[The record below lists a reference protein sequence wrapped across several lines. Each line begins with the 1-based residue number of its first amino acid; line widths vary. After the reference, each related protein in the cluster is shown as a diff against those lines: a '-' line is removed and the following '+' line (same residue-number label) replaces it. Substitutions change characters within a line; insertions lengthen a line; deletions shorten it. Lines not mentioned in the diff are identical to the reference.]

1 MKISTRFVAL
11 CTLSVTTAVL
21 AISVFAMVQL
31 KNEALHRALV
41 EQQSRIKTF
50 RELLKQKGGSFEA
63 VGGKLA
69 AGSYVINGN
78 PEVPDKMQEWTG
90 NSAAVFCGD
99 SGVSTSLLNENG
111 TRAQGVQL
119 DQAVFDAIKQGST
132 FQGDQTVLGVPYVAT
147 CEAIKNDRGEVIGA
161 LWLGTRKSELL
172 TGYRETQGKLLGMGA
187 FLIVVVSLVAG
198 FLVWKFMRPLASL
211 TAAATRIA
219 DGHPEE
225 LSTDGWRGEVGTL
238 AEAMKRMTTGI
249 VDSLKG
255 EVEKGNRLFASI
267 REAIG
272 QLSGTTNHITVI
284 TTQQA
289 SGATEQAAAV
299 QQITVTSA
307 EIAATAKQITHNA
320 KKVESSAEQTASLCV
335 VGSGDVH
342 NATVGMERLRNQ
354 VQSIAQSM
362 VKLGDNSQKIGGIVE
377 IIDEISDRTNLLS
390 LNAAIEA
397 AGAGESGKRFSVVA
411 REVRRLAERTVE
423 ATNQIKAL
431 IEEIQKATNSTIMA
445 TEEGAKGVDEAVAL
459 VDSVKNSFV
468 GIISMVEE
476 TARSAKEIALST
488 QQQTSACEQMAE
500 SMNEVRDVAQQVAQ
514 GARETEQAIT
524 EVVELTDRLTQLIES
539 ELQANGKEQA
549 KAGARLMEKV
559 LGDLVSC
566 QRFSVEDLFDE
577 NYQPISGTDPQK
589 YHTCYDQT
597 LDQEIQVY
605 LDDFLA
611 CDDKVVYA
619 ILADRNGYV
628 PTHNTRYSQP
638 LTGDRQ
644 KDRTWNRTKRI
655 FNDAVGLAAA
665 RYHDG
670 DVLVQIYYRDTGEK
684 IWDISAPVYL
694 GGRHWGAFRIS
705 YTLEQE
711 GGVAA
716 H

>member
-1 MKISTRFVAL
+1 MNISTRLIAL
-11 CTLSVTTAVL
+11 CFLAVTTAVV
-21 AISVFAMVQL
+21 AISAF
-31 KNEALHRALV
+31 
-41 EQQSRIKTF
+41 
-50 RELLKQKGGSFEA
+50 
-63 VGGKLA
+63 A
-69 AGSYVINGN
+69 AGLLPGNG
-78 PEVPDKMQEWTG
+78 
-90 NSAAVFCGD
+90 
-99 SGVSTSLLNENG
+99 
-111 TRAQGVQL
+111 
-119 DQAVFDAIKQGST
+119 
-132 FQGDQTVLGVPYVAT
+132 
-147 CEAIKNDRGEVIGA
+147 EA
-161 LWLGTRKSELL
+161 
-172 TGYRETQGKLLGMGA
+172 QGKLFGMA
-187 FLIVVVSLVAG
+187 LFVIVIVSVVVA
-198 FLVWKFMRPLASL
+198 FIVWSTLRPLSTL

-225 LSTDGWRGEVGTL
+225 LNADGWRGDLGTL
-238 AEAMKRMTTGI
+238 AQAMKRMTSGI
-249 VDSLKG
+249 VESLKG

-272 QLSGTTNHITVI
+272 QLSGSTSHITAI
-284 TTQQA
+284 STQQS

-320 KKVESSAEQTASLCV
+320 KRVESSAEQTASLCV

-342 NATVGMERLRNQ
+342 NATAGMERLRTQ

-362 VKLGDNSQKIGGIVE
+362 LQLGENSQKIGGIVE

-411 REVRRLAERTVE
+411 REVRRLAERTAE
-423 ATNQIKAL
+423 ATRQIKAL
-431 IEEIQKATNSTIMA
+431 IEEIQQATNSTIMV
-445 TEEGAKGVDEAVAL
+445 TEEGTKGVDEAVAL

-468 GIISMVEE
+468 DIISMVEE
-476 TARSAKEIALST
+476 TARSAKEIAFST

-500 SMNEVRDVAQQVAQ
+500 SMNEVRDVAQHVAQ
-514 GARETEQAIT
+514 GARETEQAIS
-524 EVVELTDRLTQLIES
+524 EVVELTVRLTELIES

-559 LGDLVSC
+559 LGDLIAA
-566 QRFSVEDLFDE
+566 QRFSVNDFFDE
-577 NYQPISGTDPQK
+577 NYLPIPGTSPQK
-589 YHTCYDQT
+589 FHTCYDQA
-597 LDQEIQVY
+597 LDEEVQVY

-628 PTHNTRYSQP
+628 PTHNSRYSQP
-638 LTGDRQ
+638 LTGDP
-644 KDRTWNRTKRI
+644 DRDRKWNRTKRL

-665 RYHDG
+665 RYNEG

-694 GGRHWGAFRIS
+694 EGRHWGAFRIS

-711 GGVAA
+711 GAVPSR
-716 H
+716 